1 MEREVADRNNRE
13 GMMGWLNPRR
23 YGWERVSYWLQ
34 RLTGVGLLAYFI
46 AHIYETSQIAGGPAL
61 WEAFLELTQTTLGH
75 VILIV
80 VIGMCVYHSA
90 NGIRLIFAHGG
101 KGQSQCYMGHLC
113 SLEANNE
120 KMTMLRESQ
129 IMKIHYI
136 TGVAAIFVVAVHIM
150 MRIAIMPYGMSL
162 EYENVI
168 ANYQN
173 IPYIVL
179 LESILVLVS
188 IHGFNG
194 LRVILLE
201 LRQSKKWEDGVTIL
215 TIAAM
220 IALIAYGTR
229 TIILANGLGV
239 E

>member
-1 MEREVADRNNRE
+1 ME
-13 GMMGWLNPRR
+13 
-23 YGWERVSYWLQ
+23 
-34 RLTGVGLLAYFI
+34 
-46 AHIYETSQIAGGPAL
+46 
-61 WEAFLELTQTTLGH
+61 
-75 VILIV
+75 
-80 VIGMCVYHSA
+80 
-90 NGIRLIFAHGG
+90 
-101 KGQSQCYMGHLC
+101 HLC
-113 SLEANNE
+113 SLGANNK
-120 KMTMLRESQ
+120 KMAMLRESQ

-179 LESILVLVS
+179 LESILVVVS

-201 LRQSKKWEDGVTIL
+201 LRQSKKWEDGVTVL

-229 TIILANGLGV
+229 TIILVNGLGF

>member
-1 MEREVADRNNRE
+1 MER
-13 GMMGWLNPRR
+13 
-23 YGWERVSYWLQ
+23 
-34 RLTGVGLLAYFI
+34 
-46 AHIYETSQIAGGPAL
+46 
-61 WEAFLELTQTTLGH
+61 
-75 VILIV
+75 
-80 VIGMCVYHSA
+80 
-90 NGIRLIFAHGG
+90 
-101 KGQSQCYMGHLC
+101 LC
-113 SLEANNE
+113 SLEANN
-120 KMTMLRESQ
+120 KRMTMLRESQ

-136 TGVAAIFVVAVHIM
+136 TGIAAIFVVAVHIM
-150 MRIAIMPYGMSL
+150 VRIAFMPFGMSL
-162 EYENVI
+162 EYENI
-168 ANYQN
+168 LANYQN

-201 LRQSKKWEDGVTIL
+201 LRQSKKWEDGVTVM

-229 TIILANGLGV
+229 TIIIANSLGF

>member
-1 MEREVADRNNRE
+1 
-13 GMMGWLNPRR
+13 
-23 YGWERVSYWLQ
+23 
-34 RLTGVGLLAYFI
+34 
-46 AHIYETSQIAGGPAL
+46 
-61 WEAFLELTQTTLGH
+61 
-75 VILIV
+75 
-80 VIGMCVYHSA
+80 
-90 NGIRLIFAHGG
+90 
-101 KGQSQCYMGHLC
+101 
-113 SLEANNE
+113 
-120 KMTMLRESQ
+120 MTMLRESQ
-129 IMKIHYI
+129 IMKIHYV
-136 TGVAAIFVVAVHIM
+136 TGIAAIFVVAVHIIV
-150 MRIAIMPYGMSL
+150 RIAFMPFGMSL

-201 LRQSKKWEDGVTIL
+201 LRQSKRWEESVTAM

-220 IALIAYGTR
+220 IALVAYGTR
-229 TIILANGLGV
+229 TIIIANGLGF